1 MYFPVAE
8 NLTKKDF
15 PVTINIKKGRCD
27 KRFSPKWCYW
37 TYHLCQ
43 QNRHLAEWRFCF
55 FILIVTVSPKTCN
68 VKIIGIG
75 VTLAGRSLEPQE
87 VPLRGFAGVA
97 PELVLAWAGVLLLAG
112 IPPEKLP
119 ASRA

>member
-1 MYFPVAE
+1 MTAKKVPRPVYFPVAE

-15 PVTINIKKGRCD
+15 PVTINVKKGRCD

-55 FILIVTVSPKTCN
+55 FILIVTVSPKT
-68 VKIIGIG
+68 
-75 VTLAGRSLEPQE
+75 
-87 VPLRGFAGVA
+87 
-97 PELVLAWAGVLLLAG
+97 
-112 IPPEKLP
+112 
-119 ASRA
+119 

>member
-1 MYFPVAE
+1 MTAKKVPRPVYFPVAE

-75 VTLAGRSLEPQE
+75 VTSFRREWPN
-87 VPLRGFAGVA
+87 R
-97 PELVLAWAGVLLLAG
+97 
-112 IPPEKLP
+112 LP
-119 ASRA
+119 YDHSALSCPGNRADLF